1 MAHQDWSMKGQ
12 WLKNCNCAYG
22 CPCDFNARPTH
33 GHCEGMVGM
42 RIESGHFDNVDLS
55 GLHWAAVYHWPGA
68 LHEGNGTMQ
77 PVIDERADEKQRA
90 ALLTILSG
98 LEQNDGTFLHIVSMI
113 VTEVLEP
120 QFVPMEF
127 EFDLEKRTARFV
139 APGIFETVSEPI
151 RNPVTGD
158 DYRVQVSIPEPFEYG
173 LAEIASAT
181 VNKGTGAIKY
191 DWPDSHSSMTYIEHT
206 PTGVVQH

>member
-1 MAHQDWSMKGQ
+1 M
-12 WLKNCNCAYG
+12 L
-22 CPCDFNARPTH
+22 
-33 GHCEGMVGM
+33 GM
-42 RIESGHFDNVDLS
+42 RIESGHFEDVDLS

-68 LHEGNGTMQ
+68 LHEGNGTML

-113 VTEVLEP
+113 VSEVLEP

-139 APGIFETVSEPI
+139 AQGIFETVSEPI

-158 DYRVQVSIPEPFEYG
+158 KYRVQISIPEPFEYG

-181 VNKGTGAIKY
+181 INKGIGAIKY
-191 DWPDSHSSMTYIEHT
+191 DWPDSHSSMAYVEHT
-206 PTGVVQH
+206 PAGVVQH

>member
-1 MAHQDWSMKGQ
+1 MADQDWSMKGQ

-42 RIESGHFDNVDLS
+42 RIESGHFENIDLS

-127 EFDLEKRTARFV
+127 EFDLEKLLYQNCQINIVHNKTESGTYGNVKSVVPAAKGVKPLKIEDYVRMCER
-139 APGIFETVSEPI
+139 PDWKPPKRETVDRHEEVPGNDP
-151 RNPVTGD
+151 REDDEGD
-158 DYRVQVSIPEPFEYG
+158 IPF
-173 LAEIASAT
+173 
-181 VNKGTGAIKY
+181 
-191 DWPDSHSSMTYIEHT
+191 
-206 PTGVVQH
+206 